1 MLTHFTYKTRTP
13 NPTQPKLD
21 AAPTSSQ
28 LPTETVTAKDPA
40 IGKVEEVTP
49 IVTAVETCIL
59 TTEDW
64 EAETID
70 VPEQPVEQKPSEE
83 WVMVNAEDAA
93 SVEPAVPEEKAMKVA
108 FKSEADEQLKEK
120 VFPEVPVES
129 HPEQSKVGEEKADTV
144 EEQLP
149 STSEQKTET
158 AKAEKRDQPP
168 QVAEEEKEEGEISS
182 DDDTENVPINEAGH
196 KGQEGTYSVCWS
208 EDVCSFAIRVLTASY
223 CACSFLSAFPL
234 P

>member
-13 NPTQPKLD
+13 NPMQPKLD

-28 LPTETVTAKDPA
+28 LPTETVTAKDPSV
-40 IGKVEEVTP
+40 GKLEEVTP
-49 IVTAVETCIL
+49 IVTAVETSIP

-93 SVEPAVPEEKAMKVA
+93 SVEPAVPEEKSMNVA
-108 FKSEADEQLKEK
+108 PESEAGEQLKEK

-129 HPEQSKVGEEKADTV
+129 HPEQSKAEEEADTV

-158 AKAEKRDQPP
+158 AKAGKRDQPP
-168 QVAEEEKEEGEISS
+168 PVAEEEKEEGEISS
-182 DDDTENVPINEAGH
+182 DDDAETVQTSEGGH
-196 KGQEGTYSVCWS
+196 IEQGALGSLDC
-208 EDVCSFAIRVLTASY
+208 L
-223 CACSFLSAFPL
+223 L
-234 P
+234 